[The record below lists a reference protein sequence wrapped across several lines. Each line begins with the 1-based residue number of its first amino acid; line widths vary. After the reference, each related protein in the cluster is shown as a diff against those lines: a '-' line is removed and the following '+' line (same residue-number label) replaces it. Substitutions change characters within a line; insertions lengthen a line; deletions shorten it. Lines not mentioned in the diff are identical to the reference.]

1 MSRYALIAALLMAFS
16 GTLYGKGR
24 VDGKHALAARIA
36 AAVEGQR
43 EAVAK
48 METQRLLIEAERDR
62 MARELED
69 LANADPVLV
78 PQCLFV
84 DRVRRVDSIQ

>member
-1 MSRYALIAALLMAFS
+1 MTRYALIAALLVAFAS
-16 GTLYGKGR
+16 GIYGKGR
-24 VDGKHALAARIA
+24 MDGKAALLARIEA
-36 AAVEGQR
+36 ASEAER

-62 MARELED
+62 MARQMED

-78 PQCLFV
+78 PQCLSV
-84 DRVRRVDSIQ
+84 DRVRRLDALR

>member
-1 MSRYALIAALLMAFS
+1 MTRYALIAALLVAFS
-16 GTLYGKGR
+16 GALYGKGR
-24 VDGKHALAARIA
+24 VDGKHALEARIA

-69 LANADPVLV
+69 MANADPVLV
-78 PQCLFV
+78 PQCLSV
-84 DRVRRVDSIQ
+84 DRVRRLDRLR